1 MCACVT
7 SIETNL
13 VPRLSETQ
21 IRPSDSRTGKNPHT
35 YSIFVRQNTHEQIK
49 EQQQRRGMEEHRTK
63 LICTEHQLADR
74 AESRGKQE
82 NENFLKKQILR
93 NT

>member
-1 MCACVT
+1 
-7 SIETNL
+7 
-13 VPRLSETQ
+13 
-21 IRPSDSRTGKNPHT
+21 
-35 YSIFVRQNTHEQIK
+35 
-49 EQQQRRGMEEHRTK
+49 MEEHRTK
-63 LICTEHQLADR
+63 LICTEHQLAHR